1 LYWYKLQEIGGP
13 KSIKFEGCFS
23 IFGLG
28 NVFLFCAATFL
39 PLVFFSKSTGD
50 CFFRRMMAIL
60 FELFLSLFLFTLSE
74 CLLVFQGTW
83 SLIILRGF
91 ISLYF
96 PMVTFFDKEENEI
109 NCSTLSPEQIIWW
122 NEGLSGLFFDLGVT

>member
-1 LYWYKLQEIGGP
+1 MY
-13 KSIKFEGCFS
+13 FS
-23 IFGLG
+23 SAQL
-28 NVFLFCAATFL
+28 LFYHC
-39 PLVFFSKSTGD
+39 FFSQRAQETI
-50 CFFRRMMAIL
+50 FFRRMMAIL
-60 FELFLSLFLFTLSE
+60 FGLFLILFVFTLSE

-96 PMVTFFDKEENEI
+96 PMVTFFDKITRWYEGLGFFWFKTFLEENEI